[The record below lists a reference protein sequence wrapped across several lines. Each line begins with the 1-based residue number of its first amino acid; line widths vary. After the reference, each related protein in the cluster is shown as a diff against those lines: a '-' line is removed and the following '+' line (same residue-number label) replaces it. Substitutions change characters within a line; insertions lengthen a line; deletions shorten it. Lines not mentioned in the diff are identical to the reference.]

1 MAVGNLEFI
10 KSASATSVALLDVT
24 DCFSNKYDVY
34 AVTVEVFDGGYL
46 KGARLRFL
54 DSGGT
59 VIDQSEYDYA
69 TLNMLSSTAFSQSKA
84 TNTTFIN
91 GAGVAEASPNGS
103 GGIHYIYNPYDSSS
117 YTFTTMQYSGRVNTG
132 AISGSG
138 IKGIGVHKSAEQL
151 SGIRIYASS
160 GTFGEMNVSVYGVK

>member
-1 MAVGNLEFI
+1 MATNLEFI
-10 KSASATSVALLDVT
+10 KSASGTSVALLDVT
-24 DCFSNKYDVY
+24 NCFSNKYDVY
-34 AVTVEVFDGGYL
+34 AVTLEVFDGGFL

-69 TLNMLSSTAFSQSKA
+69 ALNLLSSTAFSESKA
-84 TNTTFIN
+84 TNTTFIT
-91 GAGVAEASPNGS
+91 GVGGAEASPNGS
-103 GGIHYIYNPYDSSS
+103 GGIFYIYNPYDSSS
-117 YTFTTMQYSGRVNTG
+117 YTFATIQTSSRVNTG

-138 IKGIGVHKSAEQL
+138 VKAIGVHKSAEQL